1 MKLEVGD
8 FIIVKKFKASTSPS
22 PRAKDISPATH
33 GDTYSYRIDKFWKVV
48 QVLDDGTIEIETR
61 GGKRHH
67 IDRRHQGFRKA
78 NLLDRLFH
86 RNRFF

>member
-1 MKLEVGD
+1 VKLHVGD
-8 FIIVKKFKASTSPS
+8 FIIVKKFKASTHPS
-22 PRAKDISPATH
+22 PRAKDIDPATH

-67 IDRRHQGFRKA
+67 LDRRHQGFRKA
-78 NLLDRLFH
+78 NLWDRLFH
-86 RNRFF
+86 RKRFF